1 MAGTLYVVATPIG
14 NLRDMVPRALDI
26 LQTVDLIAAEDTR
39 RSGQLLRHFN
49 ISTPLI
55 SYHDH
60 SDENKVRKVLDALER
75 DEHVALISDAGT
87 PLISDP
93 GYRLVRKAQALG
105 AIVSPV
111 PGACAAMAALSVAG
125 LASDRF
131 VFEGFLPAKQ
141 NQRRA
146 ALEALISEPRTLI
159 FYEAPHRIQAMLG
172 DLCEVLGSAREVVL
186 ARELTKTYETII
198 KTSAG
203 ELLDRVTED
212 ADQRRGELVIVV
224 QGCADSATIADS
236 REQVRVLSI
245 LLEDLSV
252 KQAAN
257 VAAKITGV
265 SRNQLYQQALQ
276 IKNDA

>member
-60 SDENKVRKVLDALER
+60 SDDNQIRKVLDTLDRGEQ
-75 DEHVALISDAGT
+75 VALISDAGT

-93 GYRLVRKAQALG
+93 GYRLVRAARALG

-141 NQRRA
+141 SQRRA
-146 ALEALISEPRTLI
+146 ALENLVSEPRTLI
-159 FYEAPHRIQAMLG
+159 FYEAPHRIQALAS
-172 DLCEVLGSAREVVL
+172 DLFEVFGPGREVVL

-198 KTSAG
+198 KTSSG
-203 ELLDRVTED
+203 ELLERVTED
-212 ADQRRGELVIVV
+212 TDQQRGELVLVV
-224 QGCADSATIADS
+224 QGCVGAAASVDSE
-236 REQVRVLSI
+236 EQTRVLSI

-252 KQAAN
+252 KLAAN
-257 VAAKITGV
+257 LAAKITGG
-265 SRNQLYQQALQ
+265 SRNRLYRQALEM
-276 IKNDA
+276 KNDA

>member
-14 NLRDMVPRALDI
+14 NLRDMVPRALEI

-49 ISTPLI
+49 ISSPLI

-60 SDENKVRKVLDALER
+60 SDESKVRKVLEALAR
-75 DEHVALISDAGT
+75 DEQVALISDAGT

-93 GYRLVRKAQALG
+93 GYRLVREAQAMG

-146 ALEALISEPRTLI
+146 ALEALDKEPRTLI
-159 FYEAPHRIQAMLG
+159 FYEAPHRIQAMLS
-172 DLCEVLGSAREVVL
+172 DLSEVLGSAREVVL
-186 ARELTKTYETII
+186 ARELTKTYETVI
-198 KTSAG
+198 KTSVGA
-203 ELLDRVTED
+203 LLERVTED
-212 ADQRRGELVIVV
+212 TDQQRGELVLVV
-224 QGCADSATIADS
+224 QGCADSSISADS
-236 REQVRVLSI
+236 QEQARVLSI

-257 VAAKITGV
+257 LAAKITGG
-265 SRNQLYQQALQ
+265 SRNRLYQQALQ
-276 IKNDA
+276 MKNDA